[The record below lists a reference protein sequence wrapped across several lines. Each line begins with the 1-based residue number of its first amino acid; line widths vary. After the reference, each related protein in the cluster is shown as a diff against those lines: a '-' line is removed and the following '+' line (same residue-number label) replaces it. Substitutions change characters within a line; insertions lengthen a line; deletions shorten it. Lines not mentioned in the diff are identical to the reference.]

1 MSKRKRTT
9 PAVGHLRAY
18 RRRGPDERGRYY
30 YQVGYHEQR
39 KLKTIPNASGWYD
52 EDAIT
57 AHLAQL
63 YASEAWKPAPQAPAL
78 APETL
83 GQLGYLWLLNQKARV
98 RDTPGVGRGLS
109 PNTYRTYKAMINR
122 SLRSEY
128 TNPQGTWSGGGFGD
142 LPLARV
148 SVSTIEPIY
157 RWWLKEGSVGIANL
171 ALKVLG
177 RSWRWGQS
185 REWCAHGWPAL
196 RLERYQPQERHTPTA
211 EQAEAV
217 INALRVTQRTR
228 WIRMAA
234 EVLWATGARTGEV
247 ANLRGRDV
255 DLKRQILRVN
265 GKTGPRSVVINA
277 HLTRLLAIWISEHE
291 VRPDDLLWDRTPA
304 GFRRVNAALA
314 RACEAADVPVFT
326 AYGFRRLASTTLIAA
341 GVDPKSYKA
350 QMGHSMEIG
359 LRWYAQVVEERH
371 RAAGALLGRQSRG
384 GEVIQLHARKGA
396 E

>member
-1 MSKRKRTT
+1 
-9 PAVGHLRAY
+9 
-18 RRRGPDERGRYY
+18 
-30 YQVGYHEQR
+30 
-39 KLKTIPNASGWYD
+39 
-52 EDAIT
+52 
-57 AHLAQL
+57 
-63 YASEAWKPAPQAPAL
+63 
-78 APETL
+78 
-83 GQLGYLWLLNQKARV
+83 
-98 RDTPGVGRGLS
+98 
-109 PNTYRTYKAMINR
+109 
-122 SLRSEY
+122 
-128 TNPQGTWSGGGFGD
+128 
-142 LPLARV
+142 
-148 SVSTIEPIY
+148 
-157 RWWLKEGSVGIANL
+157 
-171 ALKVLG
+171 
-177 RSWRWGQS
+177 
-185 REWCAHGWPAL
+185 
-196 RLERYQPQERHTPTA
+196 
-211 EQAEAV
+211 
-217 INALRVTQRTR
+217 
-228 WIRMAA
+228 MAA

-247 ANLRGRDV
+247 AKLRGRDV

-265 GKTGPRSVVINA
+265 GKTGPRSVAINA

-304 GFRRVNAALA
+304 GFGRLNDALA